1 MNETKLQ
8 RDFQRIGA
16 RVSITRSPAGFSLD
30 VRRDRAGSTFALSVG
45 SADIP
50 ISVLDVQ
57 ARQRHLVLQ
66 QGSHTFLCGHD
77 ERDWFAA
84 AVPNTEGVTSV
95 RGAMEALKPPA
106 VRLAQTQKRVKRQRR
121 NRRRNAAFIRQG
133 EWFFLP
139 APELKVN
146 PLSILRNEPLSRG
159 QGKPHMAA
167 QLVRA
172 GGETIYL
179 CREYPRGL
187 TEAAYRRLI
196 AKRPAKAQLAWRI
209 QRRNPRVYVRGSV
222 RHPDHK
228 TIRLDVWHRVLP
240 NTEHQSAS
248 MSHLAFID

>member
-133 EWFFLP
+133 E
-139 APELKVN
+139 
-146 PLSILRNEPLSRG
+146 
-159 QGKPHMAA
+159 
-167 QLVRA
+167 
-172 GGETIYL
+172 
-179 CREYPRGL
+179 
-187 TEAAYRRLI
+187 
-196 AKRPAKAQLAWRI
+196 
-209 QRRNPRVYVRGSV
+209 
-222 RHPDHK
+222 
-228 TIRLDVWHRVLP
+228 
-240 NTEHQSAS
+240 
-248 MSHLAFID
+248 